1 MSSYSQYQR
10 QQGSGKNRTVV
21 LIAIVGVHLVIGWAF
36 VSGFATKMANNI
48 IKDVQVSL
56 IKEKQANDT
65 PPPPPKPRL
74 DLPPPVSVPT
84 PIVNINIPLE
94 APPIITT
101 NRPPP
106 PAPPPARVA
115 AVAATPMTTVRLPE
129 CSEDYYPAQAKRLE
143 QEGSVTV
150 KVCVNAANKIEGAM
164 EIVTSSGFPLLDEAA
179 GKCIAQG
186 RYKAGTVE
194 GKPALT
200 CKQIKLTYK
209 LKAAG

>member
-1 MSSYSQYQR
+1 MSSYSQYQA
-10 QQGSGKNRTVV
+10 QSGGGSKRTVV
-21 LIAIVGVHLVIGWAF
+21 AIAILALHLVIGWAF
-36 VSGFATKMANNI
+36 VTGFVNKIANNLA
-48 IKDVQVSL
+48 KDVQVSL
-56 IKEKQANDT
+56 LKEQELKDT

-84 PIVNINIPLE
+84 PIVNINIPVD
-94 APPIITT
+94 APQIVTT

-106 PAPPPARVA
+106 PAPPPRVA
-115 AVAATPMTTVRLPE
+115 AVPSTPVTTVRLPE
-129 CSEDYYPAQAKRLE
+129 CNEDYYPAQAKRLE

-150 KVCVNAANKIEGAM
+150 KVCVNAANKIEGPI
-164 EIVTSSGFPLLDEAA
+164 EVVTSSGFPLLDEAA
-179 GKCIAQG
+179 GKCISQG

-200 CKQIKLTYK
+200 CKQLKLTYK